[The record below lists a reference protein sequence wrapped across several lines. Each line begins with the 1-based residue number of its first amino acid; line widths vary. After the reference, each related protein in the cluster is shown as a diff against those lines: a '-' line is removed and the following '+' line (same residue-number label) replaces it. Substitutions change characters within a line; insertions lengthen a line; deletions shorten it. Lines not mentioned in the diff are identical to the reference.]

1 MDQEVQVW
9 REGRAGRIR
18 LQRPQA
24 LNALTL
30 GMLQAIHTALDTFC
44 ADPAVHFLLIDAP
57 ERGFCAGGD
66 VRAVRAA
73 AMAGERGV
81 ARTFFAA
88 EYALNQAIAE
98 CPK

>member
-30 GMLQAIHTALDTFC
+30 GMIQAIHAALDMFS
-44 ADPAVHFLLIDAP
+44 ADPDVHFLLIDAP

-66 VRAVRAA
+66 VRGIRAA
-73 AMAGERGV
+73 ALAGDRSA
-81 ARTFFAA
+81 ARIFFAA
-88 EYALNQAIAE
+88 E
-98 CPK
+98 